1 MKDLDDILAN
11 IEDQDRG
18 SEMELRNPATGQP
31 TGLKLTVAGPDSLT
45 QRRSRLQMSD
55 ELAEIARADGT
66 VSAEEREKAAIASLA
81 RCVLR
86 WKVVHGGREL
96 PCTHANIVRLLS
108 VAWVR
113 EQVDAFAGDR
123 ANFFPDTVV
132 IVTDRAGMGFERR
145 GPMPDGWGG
154 K

>member
-1 MKDLDDILAN
+1 MNDLDDILAN
-11 IEDQDRG
+11 VEDQDRG
-18 SEMELRNPATGQP
+18 AEMELRNPATGEP
-31 TGLKLTVAGPDSLT
+31 TGLKLTLAGPDSLT

-55 ELAEIARADGT
+55 EIAELMCADGS
-66 VSAEEREKAAIASLA
+66 VSAEERERATIASLA

-86 WKVVHGGREL
+86 WDVRQSGQPL
-96 PCTHANIVRLLS
+96 SCSHANVVRFLS

-123 ANFFPDTVV
+123 AKFMA
-132 IVTDRAGMGFERR
+132 VT
-145 GPMPDGWGG
+145 